1 MSKEINCY
9 KFSSLKCLLSLSN
22 PAKEGGAS
30 PARICFEFWWRSSRH
45 DEQHQVSHFGFVC
58 FIVWTSGHIYSFR
71 GCAQVN
77 LLARSCTSLIH
88 DWSPKKG
95 FFAVTETFTP
105 NFGMIYFRFAEFAF
119 CIHVIVCLICRNLL
133 IILENRTKLA
143 STHSLKEITQCCIL
157 LHCDL
162 DRVKPGSDPF
172 SEICKLKTIESP
184 IMILLHRKKAD

>member
-1 MSKEINCY
+1 MG
-9 KFSSLKCLLSLSN
+9 SLQS
-22 PAKEGGAS
+22 
-30 PARICFEFWWRSSRH
+30 
-45 DEQHQVSHFGFVC
+45 QSH
-58 FIVWTSGHIYSFR
+58 
-71 GCAQVN
+71 
-77 LLARSCTSLIH
+77 IH
-88 DWSPKKG
+88 
-95 FFAVTETFTP
+95 TP

-172 SEICKLKTIESP
+172 SEICKINYRISDDFVSTE
-184 IMILLHRKKAD
+184 KKLISLN